1 MEISQADFA
10 RARTDGDPVIDVRT
24 FTEFASGHVPGAL
37 LIPLDHLPMR
47 LAEVPQP

>member
-10 RARTDGDPVIDVRT
+10 GARTDGDPVIDVRT